1 VVDEQKRH
9 IPIGD
14 STTYT
19 YSALSEGP
27 YKFIVEFILYV
38 KRKRER
44 KGCIST
50 EGITTRIPKGKADP
64 HQCRVVEPKRRRQEQ
79 NYR

>member
-14 STTYT
+14 SATYT

-50 EGITTRIPKGKADP
+50 AT
-64 HQCRVVEPKRRRQEQ
+64 VL
-79 NYR
+79 NYRLNYNDKLL